1 MDKRLTTLL
10 YVLLGVTL
18 FGVIFNIFS
27 VNRNLQQSLKLIQ
40 ESQEQ
45 LADAQKEIRASKA
58 QLDSL
63 RLQLKFYQGFLYDIK
78 ERVQILD
85 LERRNND
92 KEFQRSKE
100 RINVIL
106 DSLYNK
112 RGLNEVIAPLKEFK
126 EQRNN

>member
-1 MDKRLTTLL
+1 MDKRIVFLLYFLVALTLL
-10 YVLLGVTL
+10 SLV
-18 FGVIFNIFS
+18 FNIFS

-45 LADAQKEIRASKA
+45 LGDAQKEIRASKTR
-58 QLDSL
+58 LDSL
-63 RLQLKFYQGFLYDIK
+63 SVQLKFYQRFLYDIK

-106 DSLYNK
+106 DSLYDK
-112 RGLNEVIAPLKEFK
+112 RGLNEVILPIREFK
-126 EQRNN
+126 EQ